1 MPGWVP
7 AGIGLQGM
15 LSQLTATGAPTMTT
29 PSAPGS
35 VPPGWEGP
43 DPSQAAGGGFDWS
56 WLGNLPPS
64 PRIGPYGRPAAP
76 PSEGGDIA
84 FPYLSQ
90 LFAGSP
96 TQQLAQRIL
105 DRMGVPA

>member
-56 WLGNLPPS
+56 DAGIGAAVVLGS
-64 PRIGPYGRPAAP
+64 VMVIGAAGLTRRRQ
-76 PSEGGDIA
+76 SH
-84 FPYLSQ
+84 
-90 LFAGSP
+90 
-96 TQQLAQRIL
+96 LAT
-105 DRMGVPA
+105 